1 MTFEDVSSEQ
11 QVMLTPGSDLR
22 AQMDQLFDNNNC
34 IPRIAIETREC
45 NAAPQYVVLN
55 FGMSILPQ
63 VPIMNSDSLT
73 ILQILKDNE
82 HELSRT
88 IRTSGGT
95 ANSQPE

>member
-1 MTFEDVSSEQ
+1 
-11 QVMLTPGSDLR
+11 MLTPGSDLR

-63 VPIMNSDSLT
+63 VPINFYNMYFGAMSL
-73 ILQILKDNE
+73 IMMIKLQ
-82 HELSRT
+82 S
-88 IRTSGGT
+88 
-95 ANSQPE
+95 